1 VVIAVVFIVAVVAI
15 PVLVALARGGGFSPG
30 DKVGVVSL
38 TGVIH
43 SGATRSLFG
52 ALSGADVV
60 IGQLRQAEEDASVKA
75 VVLKIDSPGGSAAA
89 SASIYRAVQRL
100 QAKKPVVV
108 SMGDVA
114 ASGGYYS
121 ASAAGTIMAN
131 PATETGSIGVIMHGM
146 NYSGLMN
153 RYGVTD
159 QTIATGPYKDT
170 GSPERP
176 MRPDERIYIKTML
189 LDIYDQF
196 VTDVAA
202 GRRMDVAAVR
212 KLADGRVYTG
222 RQAKKLHLVDELGDY
237 RDALE
242 LAWKKAGLTGEPRTK
257 TFGHTSLL
265 DTMLEDSVRILPR
278 SASPQQML
286 VEQALQQQSASGVDL
301 LMMPGYY
308 ETQAR

>member
-1 VVIAVVFIVAVVAI
+1 
-15 PVLVALARGGGFSPG
+15 
-30 DKVGVVSL
+30 
-38 TGVIH
+38 
-43 SGATRSLFG
+43 
-52 ALSGADVV
+52 
-60 IGQLRQAEEDASVKA
+60 
-75 VVLKIDSPGGSAAA
+75 
-89 SASIYRAVQRL
+89 
-100 QAKKPVVV
+100 
-108 SMGDVA
+108 
-114 ASGGYYS
+114 
-121 ASAAGTIMAN
+121 
-131 PATETGSIGVIMHGM
+131 
-146 NYSGLMN
+146 MN

-176 MRPDERIYIKTML
+176 MRPDERVYIKTML

-242 LAWKKAGLTGEPRTK
+242 LAWKKAGLAGEPRTK

-265 DTMLEDSVRILPR
+265 DTMLEDSVRILPS

-286 VEQALQQQSASGVDL
+286 VEQALQQQSASSVDL